1 MTWSYILNID
11 RGPYSHVGRMV
22 MVMVISLIDCVSI
35 FFLDALGAGKRPVF
49 FSLWGMHVLPTF
61 GSMSQRFN
69 QQQ

>member
-49 FSLWGMHVLPTF
+49 FFFVGNACVAHFWKYVPEV
-61 GSMSQRFN
+61 
-69 QQQ
+69 